1 MNAMWQTRG
10 FFNFKV
16 KKLRTAL
23 KVNTGKC
30 FYEFTVLLVYEIFII
45 LLP

>member
-1 MNAMWQTRG
+1 MRCGKRG
-10 FFNFKV
+10 FFFFKV

-30 FYEFTVLLVYEIFII
+30 FYEFTVLLVYEIICKI
-45 LLP
+45 ADT